1 MSTVRMRSIMYSDV
15 LPLISNSNDLIDLL
29 AAALESERDDVRVD
43 LRIVTLKEAHRLC
56 MLVFLIIALKHSS
69 RTISVNF
76 VCTIG

>member
-1 MSTVRMRSIMYSDV
+1 
-15 LPLISNSNDLIDLL
+15 
-29 AAALESERDDVRVD
+29 